1 MYSPSSAF
9 INFNYA
15 ISTKGSETTVTREG
29 LLNALILITISGASS
44 EMKHNSPPKVERSA
58 TAEQEELGLKYKS
71 WPVLEKVT
79 DVSKVSVLLWMMGPM

>member
-1 MYSPSSAF
+1 
-9 INFNYA
+9 
-15 ISTKGSETTVTREG
+15 
-29 LLNALILITISGASS
+29 
-44 EMKHNSPPKVERSA
+44 MKHNSPPKVERSA